1 MKKIVIPDDFPPMV
15 SGSKYL
21 EMLKPFGEVV
31 VYSTMAEN
39 EEKLTIRLENAW
51 ALINVRAYTQFTR
64 KLIMN
69 LPELEIISILGTGT
83 DHVDLEAATDHCI
96 VVTNTPAASTVSV
109 AEHAFALLIDCA
121 RFVALGDRKMRQE
134 EWYHSVGFE
143 LEGKTLGLVGL
154 GLIARHMAKIG
165 KGFGMNVVSWS
176 RTKDEDRARRC
187 GVKLVEL
194 NELLRISDFI
204 SIHLRLTEE
213 TKGIIGEREFGLMK
227 PNAILVNTARGA
239 IVDEQ
244 ALVSALSD
252 RKITAAGLDVFDQ
265 EPLPHDHPLLSLDNA
280 VLTPHVG
287 WVTHEASE
295 RLKKM
300 PVDNII
306 NYRKGKP
313 TFVVNPE
320 VLK

>member
-1 MKKIVIPDDFPPMV
+1 MKKIVIPDDFPPMI

-21 EMLKPFGEVV
+21 EMLKPYGEVV
-31 VYSTMAEN
+31 VYSTRAES
-39 EEKLTIRLENAW
+39 EEELITRLENAW

-64 KLIMN
+64 SLMES

-83 DHVDLEAATDHCI
+83 DNVDLEAATGHGI

-121 RFVALGDRKMRQE
+121 RFVALGDRKIRQG
-134 EWYHSVGFE
+134 EWYHSTGFE

-154 GLIARHMAKIG
+154 GLIAQHAAKIG
-165 KGFGMNVVSWS
+165 RGFGMNVVSWS
-176 RTKDEDRARRC
+176 RTKDEERARRC
-187 GVKLVEL
+187 GVKLVEFD
-194 NELLRISDFI
+194 ELLRISDFI
-204 SIHLRLTEE
+204 SLHLRLTEE
-213 TKGIIGEREFGLMK
+213 TKGIISEREFGLMK
-227 PNAILVNTARGA
+227 SNAILVNTARGA
-239 IVDEQ
+239 IVDEYALVQ
-244 ALVSALSD
+244 AL
-252 RKITAAGLDVFDQ
+252 REKKITAAGLDVFDQ
-265 EPLPHDHPLLSLDNA
+265 EPLPSDHPLLELDNV
-280 VLTPHVG
+280 VLTPHLG

-295 RLKKM
+295 RLEKM

-306 NYRKGKP
+306 NYREGKP